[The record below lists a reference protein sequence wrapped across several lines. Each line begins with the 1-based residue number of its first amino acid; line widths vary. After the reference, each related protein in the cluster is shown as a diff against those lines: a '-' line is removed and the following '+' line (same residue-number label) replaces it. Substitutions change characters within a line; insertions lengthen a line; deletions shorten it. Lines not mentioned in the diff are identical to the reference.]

1 MLVVIRFNDF
11 LRPLKISVHNRCM
24 SRCNSQ
30 KAFFPLRE
38 SSFTERFDDVT
49 MITNNK
55 DKSTSKY
62 RSKGN
67 SGSQQGR
74 ICAFEGPLG
83 ALYKFILI
91 YLTSYDLFVITKFI
105 ENIIRKL
112 YLTKIKNSFQ
122 CRVKNMLIIKNN

>member
-1 MLVVIRFNDF
+1 M
-11 LRPLKISVHNRCM
+11 
-24 SRCNSQ
+24 
-30 KAFFPLRE
+30 
-38 SSFTERFDDVT
+38 ERFDDVT

-62 RSKGN
+62 RSKES
-67 SGSQQGR
+67 SGSQRGR

-83 ALYKFILI
+83 ALYRFILI
-91 YLTSYDLFVITKFI
+91 YLTSYDLFAITKFI

-122 CRVKNMLIIKNN
+122 CRIKNTLIIKNNYLLRC